1 MPLKKVTYHFSAASM
16 RYCDKKNSKL
26 MKLYTFPTALT
37 RRKTGRLEFFK
48 LKSSTW
54 QQPTHH
60 RCYLINFPL
69 LSAIKVKANKK
80 LVEKKVRRGEMFRN
94 RLNTY
99 TSRILYFFF
108 TDVEAHSQ
116 PFRAAGQVFSNKFED
131 NNKKNEGKK
140 INDKTNWLSKRH
152 LLRSVLLWS
161 VSECEECDN
170 ISSLRLVCHHF
181 WIFHKKRS

>member
-1 MPLKKVTYHFSAASM
+1 M

-131 NNKKNEGKK
+131 NNKKMKEKK
-140 INDKTNWLSKRH
+140 STIKPTD
-152 LLRSVLLWS
+152 
-161 VSECEECDN
+161 
-170 ISSLRLVCHHF
+170 
-181 WIFHKKRS
+181 